1 MIFQFGTRC
10 AEYLASPDGQT
21 EGTHR
26 HSERTRIMFS
36 LSQFNTNLVAAI
48 CAFAT
53 SALFIGLSVVP
64 AEIGTMSAMI
74 V

>member
-1 MIFQFGTRC
+1 
-10 AEYLASPDGQT
+10 
-21 EGTHR
+21 
-26 HSERTRIMFS
+26 MFS
-36 LSQFNTNLVAAI
+36 ISNFNSNLIAAI

-53 SALFIGLSVVP
+53 SALFIGLSVGP

>member
-1 MIFQFGTRC
+1 
-10 AEYLASPDGQT
+10 
-21 EGTHR
+21 
-26 HSERTRIMFS
+26 MFS
-36 LSQFNTNLVAAI
+36 ISNLNSNLIAAI

-53 SALFIGLSVVP
+53 SALFIGLSVGP

>member
-1 MIFQFGTRC
+1 
-10 AEYLASPDGQT
+10 
-21 EGTHR
+21 
-26 HSERTRIMFS
+26 MFS
-36 LSQFNTNLVAAI
+36 LSQFNTNLVAAV

-53 SALFIGLSVVP
+53 SALFIGLSVGP

>member
-1 MIFQFGTRC
+1 
-10 AEYLASPDGQT
+10 
-21 EGTHR
+21 
-26 HSERTRIMFS
+26 MFS
-36 LSQFNTNLVAAI
+36 ISTLNSNLIAAI

-53 SALFIGLSVVP
+53 SALFIGLSVGP

>member
-1 MIFQFGTRC
+1 MAC

-21 EGTHR
+21 AGT
-26 HSERTRIMFS
+26 TRYLKGHLMFS
-36 LSQFNTNLVAAI
+36 LSTFNTNLVAAI

-53 SALFIGLSVVP
+53 SALFIGLSVGP
-64 AEIGTMSAMI
+64 AEIGTVSAMI